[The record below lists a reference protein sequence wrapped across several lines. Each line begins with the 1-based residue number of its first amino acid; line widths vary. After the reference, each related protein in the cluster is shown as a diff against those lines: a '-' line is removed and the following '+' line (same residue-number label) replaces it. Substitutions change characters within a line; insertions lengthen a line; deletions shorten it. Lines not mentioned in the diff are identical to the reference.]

1 MPHAIMGPPASWRR
15 PRFAVGATSF
25 RWSLRHVAVQGWKNR
40 REGDKQ
46 GRASCWRRIRS
57 RCGRQRSYVHA
68 GVSHQSGGLVSA
80 RIGRVTREVHMSSF
94 FSSGWCRR
102 GAFSAA
108 ALVALALAN
117 PASAQPK
124 TPAKPAPR
132 PAPPAPAPVPA
143 PPPAQPAQNQPAQG
157 GAPAAAAE
165 AGQVQQLKPEPAQP
179 DWLKFCGNDP
189 STNQQ
194 ICYTPRDFV
203 SDQGQP
209 ALAVAIYDLNGK
221 PEKIARFILP
231 LGLLL
236 TPGIRFSV
244 DQSGAAE
251 GKFVVCLPNGCFAE
265 GQTTEAFINGMKKGT
280 SLNVKFRNQG
290 GEVT

>member
-1 MPHAIMGPPASWRR
+1 M
-15 PRFAVGATSF
+15 SF
-25 RWSLRHVAVQGWKNR
+25 LFFRDRCRW
-40 REGDKQ
+40 
-46 GRASCWRRIRS
+46 
-57 RCGRQRSYVHA
+57 
-68 GVSHQSGGLVSA
+68 GV
-80 RIGRVTREVHMSSF
+80 
-94 FSSGWCRR
+94 
-102 GAFSAA
+102 FSAA

-132 PAPPAPAPVPA
+132 PAAPAAPAPAAPA
-143 PPPAQPAQNQPAQG
+143 PAPAQPAQNQPAPG
-157 GAPAAAAE
+157 GAPGATAE
-165 AGQVQQLKPEPAQP
+165 GGQVQQLKPEPAQP

-194 ICYTPRDFV
+194 ICYTTRDFV

-290 GEVT
+290 GEVTFQVPLAGFGKAFDGAPVDPKIVEEQQKKLQEELQKRSDELRSKLGGSAAASPDQAAPAAAPKP

>member
-1 MPHAIMGPPASWRR
+1 M
-15 PRFAVGATSF
+15 
-25 RWSLRHVAVQGWKNR
+25 
-40 REGDKQ
+40 
-46 GRASCWRRIRS
+46 
-57 RCGRQRSYVHA
+57 
-68 GVSHQSGGLVSA
+68 
-80 RIGRVTREVHMSSF
+80 
-94 FSSGWCRR
+94 
-102 GAFSAA
+102 
-108 ALVALALAN
+108 
-117 PASAQPK
+117 
-124 TPAKPAPR
+124 
-132 PAPPAPAPVPA
+132 
-143 PPPAQPAQNQPAQG
+143 
-157 GAPAAAAE
+157 
-165 AGQVQQLKPEPAQP
+165 
-179 DWLKFCGNDP
+179 KFCGNDP

-194 ICYTPRDFV
+194 ICYTTRDFV

-209 ALAVAIYDLNGK
+209 ALAVAIYDLTGK

-290 GEVT
+290 GEVTFQVPLAGFGKAFDGAPVDPKIVEEQQKKLQEELQKRSDELRSKLGGFGGRFSGSGRTRPPRRSPSPLLGRDLVSRDKLIGGERRVRRVSRLARSRIFSSVVKPAITWRAITAGALKAGALFTGSLHDRLNQLRDAAFIR

>member
-1 MPHAIMGPPASWRR
+1 
-15 PRFAVGATSF
+15 
-25 RWSLRHVAVQGWKNR
+25 
-40 REGDKQ
+40 
-46 GRASCWRRIRS
+46 
-57 RCGRQRSYVHA
+57 
-68 GVSHQSGGLVSA
+68 
-80 RIGRVTREVHMSSF
+80 MSSF
-94 FSSGWCRR
+94 VSSGRCKW

-108 ALVALALAN
+108 ALMAFALVN
-117 PASAQPK
+117 PACAQPK
-124 TPAKPAPR
+124 TPAKPATR
-132 PAPPAPAPVPA
+132 PTAPAPAPAAPA
-143 PPPAQPAQNQPAQG
+143 PAQPAQAQPAQG
-157 GAPAAAAE
+157 GAPAATAE

-194 ICYTPRDFV
+194 ICYTTRDFV

-209 ALAVAIYDLNGK
+209 ALAVAIYDLTGK

-244 DQSGAAE
+244 DQSGPAE

-280 SLNVKFRNQG
+280 LLNVKFRNQG
-290 GEVT
+290 GEVTFQVPLAGFGKAFDGAPVDPKIVEEQQKKLQEELQKRSDELRSKLGGSAAASPDQAAPAAAPKQ

>member
-1 MPHAIMGPPASWRR
+1 
-15 PRFAVGATSF
+15 
-25 RWSLRHVAVQGWKNR
+25 
-40 REGDKQ
+40 
-46 GRASCWRRIRS
+46 
-57 RCGRQRSYVHA
+57 
-68 GVSHQSGGLVSA
+68 
-80 RIGRVTREVHMSSF
+80 MSSF

-124 TPAKPAPR
+124 TPAKPAAR
-132 PAPPAPAPVPA
+132 PAAPAPAPVPA
-143 PPPAQPAQNQPAQG
+143 PAPAQPAQNQPAQG
-157 GAPAAAAE
+157 GAPAPAAE
-165 AGQVQQLKPEPAQP
+165 ASQVQQLKPEPAQP

-194 ICYTPRDFV
+194 ICYTTRDFV

-209 ALAVAIYDLNGK
+209 ALAVAVYDLTGK

-236 TPGIRFSV
+236 TPGIRFNV
-244 DQSGAAE
+244 DQSGPAE

-290 GEVT
+290 GEVTFQVPLAGFGKAFDGAPVDPKIVEEQQKKLQEELQKRSDELRSKLGGSAAASPDQAAPAAAPKP

>member
-1 MPHAIMGPPASWRR
+1 M
-15 PRFAVGATSF
+15 
-25 RWSLRHVAVQGWKNR
+25 
-40 REGDKQ
+40 
-46 GRASCWRRIRS
+46 
-57 RCGRQRSYVHA
+57 
-68 GVSHQSGGLVSA
+68 
-80 RIGRVTREVHMSSF
+80 SF
-94 FSSGWCRR
+94 FSSNGRCGW

-108 ALVALALAN
+108 ALIALALAN

-132 PAPPAPAPVPA
+132 PAAPAPAPA
-143 PPPAQPAQNQPAQG
+143 QPPAQTQPVQG
-157 GAPAAAAE
+157 GAPGAAAE

-194 ICYTPRDFV
+194 ICYTTRDFV

-209 ALAVAIYDLNGK
+209 ALAVAIYDLTGK

-244 DQSGAAE
+244 DQSGSAE

-265 GQTTEAFINGMKKGT
+265 GQTTETFINGMKKGNL
-280 SLNVKFRNQG
+280 LNVKFRNQG
-290 GEVT
+290 GEVTFQVPLAGFGKAFDGAPVDPKIVEEQQKKLQDELQKRSDELRSKLGGSAAAASPDQAAPAAAPKQ